1 MRKVAIA
8 MERKTISESNFRTV
22 WFIILTGVVF
32 FGSQAATLASLRDMV
47 NEAGFDWL
55 IGHWEAVNDKGQKI
69 QVAYTW
75 QLDGHMIAI
84 DFTMEKFAY
93 KGMIVHIPSRD
104 TVVEV
109 GIDNKNTSVK
119 GTWEAIDDQAISKT
133 ERTDAAG
140 KTIRVTVYHTQSQA
154 DTLKLEFLIW
164 DEKTLTD
171 KSLDSLEF
179 KRQPPPKHGEETAKE
194 RKPTMGQYG
203 FEEDTIPTSQGDL
216 KITCIGHG
224 TLMFVYDGKTIHV
237 DPWSRLADYSKLPQ
251 ADLILVTHEH
261 QDHLDT
267 QAIATLEKAN
277 TRIVINQ
284 ACAQK
289 VPNGIVMKNGDTRN
303 LHGLKIEA
311 APAYNIV
318 HKRSSGEPYHPRG
331 NGNGYIV
338 TFGDKRV
345 YIAGDT
351 ENIPEMKS
359 LKNIDIAF
367 LPMNLPYTMTPEMT
381 ADAAKAFKPKI
392 LYPYHYG
399 QTDPQKIVNL
409 LKDSPNIEVRI
420 RKLQ

>member
-1 MRKVAIA
+1 MKRKA
-8 MERKTISESNFRTV
+8 ISELHLRAAWIMV
-22 WFIILTGVVF
+22 FIGVFILS
-32 FGSQAATLASLRDMV
+32 SQALAQSSLRDMV
-47 NEAGFDWL
+47 TERGFDWL
-55 IGHWEAVNDKGQKI
+55 IGHWEAVNDQGQKI
-69 QVAYTW
+69 NVVYSW
-75 QLDGHMIAI
+75 ELDGHMIAI
-84 DFTMEKFAY
+84 DFKMDQFAY

-104 TVVEV
+104 SVVEV

-119 GTWEAIDDQAISKT
+119 GTWEATDDKAISKT
-133 ERTDAAG
+133 ERTDASG
-140 KTIRVTVYHTQSQA
+140 NTIKATVYHSQPQA
-154 DTLKLEFLIW
+154 DTLKLDLYIW
-164 DEKTLTD
+164 DEETLTD
-171 KSLDSLEF
+171 KSIGALDF
-179 KRQPPPKHGEETAKE
+179 KRLPPPKDGEDAVKE
-194 RKPTMGQYG
+194 EKITIGEFG
-203 FEEDTIPTSQGDL
+203 FEEDTFKTSQGDL

-237 DPWSRLADYSKLPQ
+237 DPWSRLADYAKLPK

-261 QDHLDT
+261 RDHLDT
-267 QAIATLEKAN
+267 EAIAVIQKDN

-289 VPNGIVMKNGDTRN
+289 VPSGIVMKNGDTRT

-311 APAYNIV
+311 VPAYNMV
-318 HKRSSGEPYHPRG
+318 HKRSSGEPYHPKG

-338 TFGDKRV
+338 TFGDKRI

-359 LKNIDIAF
+359 LKNVDVAF
-367 LPMNLPYTMTPEMT
+367 LPMNLPYTMTPEMV
-381 ADAAKAFKPKI
+381 ADAAKVFKPKI

-399 QTDPQKIVNL
+399 QTDPSSLVNL

>member
-1 MRKVAIA
+1 MKGKSISDRKRICV
-8 MERKTISESNFRTV
+8 S
-22 WFIILTGVVF
+22 VVLAAVLF
-32 FGSQAATLASLRDMV
+32 TLGSQASAQASLWDMV
-47 NEAGFDWL
+47 TDAGFDWL
-55 IGHWEAVNDKGQKI
+55 IGHWEAVNDKGQKV
-69 QVAYTW
+69 QVAYSW

-104 TVVEV
+104 AVVEL

-119 GTWEAIDDQAISKT
+119 GTWEAFDDKAISRT
-133 ERTDAAG
+133 ERTDASG
-140 KTIRVTVYHTQSQA
+140 KTIRVTVYHSQPKD
-154 DTLKLEFLIW
+154 DTLKLEFFIW
-164 DEKTLTD
+164 DEENLTD
-171 KSLDSLEF
+171 KSLSSLEF
-179 KRQPPPKHGEETAKE
+179 KRQPPPKDGEETAKE

-203 FEEDTIPTSQGDL
+203 FEEDTIQTSQGDV

-224 TLMFVYDGKTIHV
+224 TLMFVYEGKVIHV
-237 DPWSRLADYSKLPQ
+237 DPWSRLADYAKLPQ
-251 ADLILVTHEH
+251 AELILITHEH

-267 QAIATLEKAN
+267 QAIAALTKEN
-277 TRIVINQ
+277 TSIVINQ
-284 ACAQK
+284 ACVDK
-289 VPNGIVMKNGDTRN
+289 VRRGIIMKNGDSCT
-303 LHGLKIEA
+303 LHGLKVEA
-311 APAYNIV
+311 VPAYNMV
-318 HKRSSGEPYHPRG
+318 HKRPGGTPFHPKG

-367 LPMNLPYTMTPEMT
+367 LPMNLPYTMTPEMV
-381 ADAAKAFKPKI
+381 ADAAQAFKPKI

-399 QTDPQKIVNL
+399 QTDPSTLVNL

>member
-1 MRKVAIA
+1 MKRKAISA
-8 MERKTISESNFRTV
+8 LNFRTV
-22 WFIILTGVVF
+22 GIIILTGVVILV
-32 FGSQAATLASLRDMV
+32 SQATAQAGLRDMV
-47 NEAGFDWL
+47 TNRGFDWL
-55 IGHWEAVNDKGQKI
+55 MGHWEAVNDKGQKI

-84 DFTMEKFAY
+84 DFKMDRFAY

-104 TVVEV
+104 TVVEM

-119 GTWEAIDDQAISKT
+119 GTWETIGDRAVSRT

-140 KTIRVTVYHTQSQA
+140 KTIHVTVYHSQPK
-154 DTLKLEFLIW
+154 DNTLKLEFFIR
-164 DEKTLTD
+164 DEKTFTD
-171 KSLDSLEF
+171 KLLDSLEF
-179 KRQPPPKHGEETAKE
+179 KRLPPPQAGEDTAKE
-194 RKPTMGQYG
+194 RKKTMGQYG
-203 FEEDTIPTSQGDL
+203 FEEDTIRTNQGEL

-224 TLMFVYDGKTIHV
+224 TLMFTYNGKTIHV
-237 DPWSRLADYSKLPQ
+237 DPWSRLADYAKLPQ

-261 QDHLDT
+261 RDHLDT
-267 QAIATLEKAN
+267 QAITTLTKAN
-277 TRIVINQ
+277 TQVVINQ
-284 ACAQK
+284 ACAK
-289 VPNGIVMKNGDTRN
+289 SVSNGIVMKNGDTRT

-311 APAYNIV
+311 IPAYNIL
-318 HKRSSGEPYHPRG
+318 HKRAGGEPFHPQG

-359 LKNIDIAF
+359 LKNIDVAF
-367 LPMNLPYTMTPEMT
+367 LPMNLPYTMTPQMV
-381 ADAAKAFKPKI
+381 ADAARAFLPKI

-399 QTDPQKIVNL
+399 QTDPQELVNL
-409 LKDSPNIEVRI
+409 LQDSPRIEVRI